1 MYKNNFAAAIKVNGK
16 ILREFG
22 DTVYLPFGSEY
33 QIRLKNLNSQRAKV
47 KVQIDGE
54 TVTGN
59 DLVMNPNET
68 FDLER
73 FIRNGNLT
81 EGNRFK
87 FIERTSKIEQH
98 RGIEVEDGI
107 ISIHFEFE
115 MTNWGIQ
122 TNHNPWYRPNRRN
135 PVYKGISNDRRIN
148 LGNTKYETPA
158 GWYSNTSV
166 SINALSDTYGVTNT
180 SGEIHDGQAAC
191 DSYQVNDTGITVEG
205 SKSNQK
211 FGTTRWNGTLGVTEV
226 LNIKLLG
233 ETEQNKAIREA
244 VTVKTKL
251 KCKTCGTMNSATSK
265 FCSECGTSLQI
276 I

>member
-59 DLVMNPNET
+59 DLVMNPYKT

-115 MTNWGIQ
+115 MATLEI
-122 TNHNPWYRPNRRN
+122 HKNPTPWESQPIYGPSGGRYTSRR
-135 PVYKGISNDRRIN
+135 VN
-148 LGNTKYETPA
+148 LGNTQYETPT
-158 GWYSNTSV
+158 GWYDNTSA
-166 SINALSDTYGVTNT
+166 SINALSGTYGVTNT
-180 SGEIHDGQAAC
+180 SGEIHDGQAVC
-191 DSYQVNDTGITVEG
+191 DSIQVNDTGITVEG
-205 SKSNQK
+205 SKSNQT
-211 FGTTRWNGTLGVTEV
+211 FGTTSWAGSLGTREV

-233 ETEQNKAIREA
+233 ETEQNKAVREP